1 MATATPAR
9 LDRYDPFDPGI
20 QADPYPW
27 YRLLRSRPGLHYVEA
42 DQFYVASRYHDV
54 LEVLRQPRLFSS
66 ELGMGSLMRGE
77 VSPRL
82 ARPVTSHVDV
92 DIAALRILIA
102 TDPPDHTMLRRLVS
116 RGFTPRAIAALE
128 PRIRHVADAC
138 VDALLAA
145 SETGEGD
152 FVRHLAE
159 PLPVLVIAELLG
171 IPGERRAEFK
181 RWSDD
186 VVGVLS
192 GSGDTDRAQQSMI
205 EMFEFF
211 VAAAEDRRRRPTGD
225 LVSALV
231 EQSDDGTLEPMEIV
245 TFCILLLIAGNETTT
260 NLLGNFMAVL
270 FGLAD
275 LDERLRREPSL
286 IPAAIEETLRYDGPV
301 QGLFRA
307 TREPAHLAGTHLG
320 TGSRVLV
327 LFGAA
332 NRDDE
337 QFAEPDRFRPQRNP
351 RDHLGFGAGIH
362 LCLGAALARLEARVA
377 LEQLFARSSQVTPTA
392 PATRVNSFILR
403 GFSRMP
409 VTAA

>member
-1 MATATPAR
+1 MATAT
-9 LDRYDPFDPGI
+9 LDRYDPFDPDI

-27 YRLLRSRPGLHYVEA
+27 YRLLRSQPGLHYVEA
-42 DQFYVASRYHDV
+42 DQFYVVSRYQDV

-82 ARPVTSHVDV
+82 ARPVTSNIDV
-92 DIAALRILIA
+92 DIATLRILIA

-128 PRIRHVADAC
+128 PRIRHIADAC
-138 VDALLAA
+138 VDSLLAA
-145 SETGEGD
+145 SETGGAD

-171 IPGERRAEFK
+171 IPGERRADFK

-192 GSGDTDRAQQSMI
+192 GTGDTDRAQQSMI

-211 VAAAEDRRRRPTGD
+211 VAAAEDRRQRPTDD
-225 LVSALV
+225 LISTLV
-231 EQSDDGTLEPMEIV
+231 AQSDDGTLEPMEIV

-260 NLLGNFMAVL
+260 NLLGNFMALL
-270 FGLAD
+270 FERAA

-286 IPAAIEETLRYDGPV
+286 VPAAIEETLRYDGPV

-307 TREPAHLAGTHLG
+307 TREPAQLAGTHFPADA
-320 TGSRVLV
+320 RVLV

-337 QFAEPDRFRPQRNP
+337 QFAEPDRFRPERNP
-351 RDHLGFGAGIH
+351 RDHVGFGAGIH
-362 LCLGAALARLEARVA
+362 LCLGAALARLEARIA
-377 LEQLFARSSQVTPTA
+377 LEQLFARTAQVRPTA

-403 GFSRMP
+403 GFNHMP
-409 VTAA
+409 VTAT